1 MTHDDQ
7 IKLNPVQWL
16 FKHETVLPSLK
27 DGCHPGLAHF
37 GNHHFPVRLKVVGK
51 NVVKTLEPFLC
62 GAVQPIRVSSVK
74 KPITRNAK
82 PLFQQFFSDTDD
94 EDPVG
99 RGKPQDNIPYRT
111 DLV

>member
-7 IKLNPVQWL
+7 IRPKPVQYL
-16 FKHETVLPSLK
+16 VKRETALPSLK
-27 DGCHPGLAHF
+27 YDCHLCLALS
-37 GNHHFPVRLKVVGK
+37 GNHQFAVRKKVVGK
-51 NVVKTLEPFLC
+51 NVVKTLEPFFF
-62 GAVQPIRVSSVK
+62 GAVQPNQVPSGK

-82 PLFQQFFSDTDD
+82 PLFQQFFSNTDD

-99 RGKPQDNIPYRT
+99 RRKPQDNIPYRT